1 MKLCFIASA
10 GSIHTQRW
18 VQYFTQ
24 KGHEV
29 HLISPTASGCYDTSA
44 IKLYILKNISL
55 PIRQVSYILN
65 LLFYI
70 IQIKQIIHRI
80 KPDILHAHYV
90 TDCGFWGALC
100 NHHPFI
106 LSAWGSD
113 ILVEPHTS
121 KIARYCTRFALKRAD
136 LILVAGERL
145 IAPAINLGANTDK
158 ISLLPVGVDTKEFTL
173 RETSSGTKE
182 TPARITTVISTRNL
196 NPIYNLETLVRAIPL
211 VLKQVPQT
219 NFIIIG
225 DGVQKIYLQDLAKS
239 LGVIDKV
246 EFTGHLPH
254 NQLPGYLAS
263 ADVYVSTSL
272 SDGSSVSMLEAMSC
286 GPAPIVTDVGD
297 VRNWITDGINGF
309 IIPTKRPDLLATHI
323 IQLLKDNEFR
333 KKIKTLNRRI
343 VEARADYQNNMS
355 KMEKTYEQLVEAFNN
370 K

>member
-1 MKLCFIASA
+1 
-10 GSIHTQRW
+10 
-18 VQYFTQ
+18 
-24 KGHEV
+24 
-29 HLISPTASGCYDTSA
+29 
-44 IKLYILKNISL
+44 
-55 PIRQVSYILN
+55 
-65 LLFYI
+65 
-70 IQIKQIIHRI
+70 
-80 KPDILHAHYV
+80 
-90 TDCGFWGALC
+90 
-100 NHHPFI
+100 
-106 LSAWGSD
+106 
-113 ILVEPHTS
+113 LVEPHTS